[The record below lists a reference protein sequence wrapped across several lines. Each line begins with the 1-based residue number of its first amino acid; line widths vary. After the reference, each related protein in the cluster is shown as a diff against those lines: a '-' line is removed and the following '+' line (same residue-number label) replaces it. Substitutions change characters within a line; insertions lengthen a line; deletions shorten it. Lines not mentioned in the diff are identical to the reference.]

1 MEKKILRVEI
11 STLDQKAFTE
21 LLREQHLDTAAER
34 RHKNGKITAEAYVPS
49 TQIDQLKKPGI
60 EIKVLEDA
68 VKTGIE
74 RQKEISSVNRFALGE
89 QKGPPRGF
97 GKKE

>member
-1 MEKKILRVEI
+1 
-11 STLDQKAFTE
+11 
-21 LLREQHLDTAAER
+21 
-34 RHKNGKITAEAYVPS
+34 
-49 TQIDQLKKPGI
+49 LKKPGV

-68 VKTGIE
+68 AKTGIE
-74 RQKEISSVNRFALGE
+74 RQKEISSTNRFAVSE